1 MASRGTAAVIGL
13 GSMGW
18 GAAVSLLRAGFATRG
33 CDVRA
38 EVRDRFTAEGGIAC
52 ATPAEAADGAEAVL
66 TFVVNAEQTEQV
78 LFGTAGALETM
89 APGTAALSCATV
101 PPAFAADLAARL
113 AARGMLPLDA
123 PVSGGA
129 AKALAGEM
137 TVMSSGGAAAYDKAA
152 GVLDAIATKV
162 YRLGEAPG
170 LGSKVKMI
178 NQLLA
183 GVHIAA
189 TAEALTLGMKCG
201 LDPKVLYEV
210 ICASAGCSWMFENR
224 GPHIVDGDYA
234 PRSAV
239 DIFVKDLGIVEQEA
253 GAAGF
258 ATPLA
263 SIARAQ
269 FLAASEAGL
278 GREDDAAVAKIY
290 ARRGGV
296 TLPGT

>member
-1 MASRGTAAVIGL
+1 MASKGAAAVIGL

-18 GAAVSLLRAGFATRG
+18 GAAVSLLRAGYATRG
-33 CDVRA
+33 CDVRP
-38 EVRDRFTAEGGIAC
+38 EVLTKFAAEGGIAC
-52 ATPAEAADGAEAVL
+52 RTPAEAARGAEAVL

-78 LFGTAGALETM
+78 LFGPGGALVTA
-89 APGTAALSCATV
+89 APGTVILSCATV
-101 PPAFAADLAARL
+101 PPAFAIDLARRL
-113 AARGMLPLDA
+113 GERGMLALDA

-129 AKALAGEM
+129 TKALAGEM
-137 TVMSSGGAAAYDKAA
+137 TVMSSGAAAAYDKAA

-210 ICASAGCSWMFENR
+210 ICASAGASWMFENR
-224 GPHIVDGDYA
+224 GPHIVEGDYA

-253 GAAGF
+253 GAVGF
-258 ATPLA
+258 DTPLA
-263 SIARAQ
+263 SIAREQ
-269 FLAASEAGL
+269 FVESSAAGL

-290 ARRGGV
+290 ARRGNV
-296 TLPGT
+296 KLPGA

>member
-1 MASRGTAAVIGL
+1 
-13 GSMGW
+13 
-18 GAAVSLLRAGFATRG
+18 
-33 CDVRA
+33 
-38 EVRDRFTAEGGIAC
+38 
-52 ATPAEAADGAEAVL
+52 
-66 TFVVNAEQTEQV
+66 VVNAEQTEQV
-78 LFGTAGALETM
+78 LFGTGGALATA
-89 APGTAALSCATV
+89 APGTVVLSCATV
-101 PPAFAADLAARL
+101 PPAYAADLAARL

-129 AKALAGEM
+129 AKALSGEM

-152 GVLDAIATKV
+152 AVLEAVASKV

-189 TAEALTLGMKCG
+189 TAEALTFGIKCG

-210 ICASAGCSWMFENR
+210 ICASAGSSWMFENR
-224 GPHIVDGDYA
+224 GPHIVEGDYA

-263 SIARAQ
+263 SIAREQ
-269 FLAASEAGL
+269 FVEASAAGL

-290 ARRGGV
+290 ARRGSV
-296 TLPGT
+296 KLPGT